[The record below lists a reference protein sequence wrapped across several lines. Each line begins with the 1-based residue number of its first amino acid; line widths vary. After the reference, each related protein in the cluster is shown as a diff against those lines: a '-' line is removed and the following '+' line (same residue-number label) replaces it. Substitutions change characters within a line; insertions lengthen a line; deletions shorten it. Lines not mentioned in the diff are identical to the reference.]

1 MSRTIFAIAA
11 GLTAVGLRLRR
22 RAAFF
27 ERLTDVL
34 ARRSSG
40 RLGRLTYRES
50 KAHHASFQATIEALS
65 LSSEDRLLELGGGG
79 GSLLERALA
88 GSRWAKTIHHSPDV
102 LRPGG
107 RIGVY
112 TAGTELRGR
121 PAAPEPIVD
130 RGDFCTDAAIA
141 QLARRASLNDV
152 EVPNH
157 RVVSQWTAAA
167 EHFALG
173 DQGSGGSRQGN
184 CPTRP

>member
-1 MSRTIFAIAA
+1 MSRTIFAMAA
-11 GLTAVGLRLRR
+11 GLTAVGLRLRC

-34 ARRSSG
+34 ARQSWP
-40 RLGRLTYRES
+40 GRLTNREP
-50 KAHHASFQATIEALS
+50 KAHHASFQATIEAPS
-65 LSSEDRLLELGGGG
+65 LTSEDRLLELGCG

-88 GSRWAKTIHHSPDV
+88 GGRSARTIDHSPEV

-112 TAGTELRGR
+112 TAGPELRGR
-121 PAAPEPIVD
+121 PAAPEPIASPVN
-130 RGDFCTDAAIA
+130 FYTDAAIA
-141 QLARRASLNDV
+141 ELARRASLTDV
-152 EVPNH
+152 EGAQPLGG
-157 RVVSQWTAAA
+157 QPMTPAA

-173 DQGSGGSRQGN
+173 DRGSGGSRQGN

>member
-1 MSRTIFAIAA
+1 MSARPMSRTIFAMAA

-40 RLGRLTYRES
+40 RLGRLTNREP
-50 KAHHASFQATIEALS
+50 KAHHASFQATIEAPS
-65 LSSEDRLLELGGGG
+65 LSSEDRLLEVGCGG

-88 GSRWAKTIHHSPDV
+88 GGRSAKTIDHSPDV

-112 TAGTELRGR
+112 TAGPELRGR
-121 PAAPEPIVD
+121 PAAPEPIASP
-130 RGDFCTDAAIA
+130 GNLYTDAAIA
-141 QLARRASLNDV
+141 DLARRASLTDV
-152 EVPNH
+152 EVRNH
-157 RVVSQWTAAA
+157 WVVSQ
-167 EHFALG
+167 
-173 DQGSGGSRQGN
+173 
-184 CPTRP
+184 